1 MTSLIETGE
10 TIERGETKTTY
21 DTSLIELDLGM
32 CVKTIKRDVPKRII
46 KQQGGEDVGFHHIIC
61 QRYLKVRSCF
71 PKYQTMLI

>member
-21 DTSLIELDLGM
+21 DTSLIELDLVM
-32 CVKTIKRDVPKRII
+32 CVKPSKEMFQKRII

-61 QRYLKVRSCF
+61 QHYLKVRSCF